1 MKLSGNLTPT
11 DLCNARNIEAPTF
24 VVLSCTILPLPP
36 FCFVNRELVGNS
48 IVIAPC
54 PGKIVTDI
62 PRLLIDLN
70 FLCWCKTWKHCVTL
84 QRCKKCICTCMQ
96 FDAGLSHCWHIKN
109 YDNFQSIVH
118 TVDASFRGSF
128 RPNPGNQ
135 NERPHPPLNTQPT
148 AVGDHC
154 QEHGHVISKNDA
166 SQGRRLVKM

>member
-1 MKLSGNLTPT
+1 MWSCNEHTHTEDTTSCTLVPMFVEVIVSLFLDISHNMPYWYTLDVCYIYYMKLSGNLTPT

-96 FDAGLSHCWHIKN
+96 FDAGLGHC
-109 YDNFQSIVH
+109 
-118 TVDASFRGSF
+118 
-128 RPNPGNQ
+128 
-135 NERPHPPLNTQPT
+135 
-148 AVGDHC
+148 
-154 QEHGHVISKNDA
+154 
-166 SQGRRLVKM
+166 